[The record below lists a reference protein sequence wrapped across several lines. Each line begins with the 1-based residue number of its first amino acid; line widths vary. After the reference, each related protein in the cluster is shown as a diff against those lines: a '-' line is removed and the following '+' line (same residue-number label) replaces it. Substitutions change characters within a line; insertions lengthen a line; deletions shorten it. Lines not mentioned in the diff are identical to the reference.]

1 MSLGGQCVLQKK
13 LLTANG
19 AMATQQ
25 FLREKM
31 EGYCRRRI
39 CWIWARW
46 ASPFK
51 NT

>member
-25 FLREKM
+25 SLREKM
-31 EGYCRRRI
+31 ADYCRRRI
-39 CWIWARW
+39 HRILGTQGF
-46 ASPFK
+46 SV
-51 NT
+51 